1 MVCRTHTAHRSDR
14 AKQRKIKL
22 GSDRSGVTILTV
34 WAWFG
39 LVCRPS
45 CEPCPLPAAIGP
57 QRLIGPRLWRR
68 RAMCPIPARSAV
80 SKACKPLGPS
90 AVAVPWPV
98 RGADHEDVFPDLKFD
113 YCDFSVPHSAPC
125 SILPCLLLSVGH
137 TFRRTRLQIFIT
149 QQKARNAPKGC
160 ARIEMVVEW
169 KVRFYDVRGTS
180 AFIVLLRWTL
190 ERWHVGQIETSQLHY

>member
-1 MVCRTHTAHRSDR
+1 MV
-14 AKQRKIKL
+14 
-22 GSDRSGVTILTV
+22 
-34 WAWFG
+34 WFG
-39 LVCRPS
+39 VSSKLRA
-45 CEPCPLPAAIGP
+45 LPFARRHWTAAINWTAIVAVASDVPNSSTVSG
-57 QRLIGPRLWRR
+57 IK
-68 RAMCPIPARSAV
+68 SAV
-80 SKACKPLGPS
+80 NRPEPS

-98 RGADHEDVFPDLKFD
+98 RGADHEDVLPDLKFD
-113 YCDFSVPHSAPC
+113 YCDFSVLHSAPC

-149 QQKARNAPKGC
+149 QQKAWNAPNGC